1 MTHILGLRFREN
13 GQIYY
18 FDAASF
24 EVRPGQHVLVKTDQ
38 GLAMASVASVLEQLP
53 AGQEQEELKP
63 IVRIAAPEDMD
74 VYREN
79 RELARDAI
87 RHCRRCI
94 NERNLDMKL
103 VDVEILQD
111 RSKMVFYFTAPGRID
126 FRELVKDLVKAYRTR
141 IELRQIGV
149 RHETQML
156 GAIGNCGQM
165 CCCARFI
172 RKFQPV
178 TIKMAKEQNLFLNP
192 AKISGMCGR
201 LLCCLAYEQG
211 TYEEFQRRCPKIGK
225 KYQTEQGPMKVLR
238 SNIFRECISVYTEA
252 GEERE
257 LTLEEWNTIAG
268 DTWVPYVAPQQPPGG
283 RPAPQANERPQQGR
297 PPQGRPQQPRPPRP
311 QEARSQ
317 DARAQEAGQPGSA
330 PQRPGEQPSGQPEP
344 RPAPTEG
351 ESRAAEHAAPS
362 TDGDDGEIV
371 ALGLPSEAL
380 PAEGAPAKAKRKR
393 KRKPKN
399 KRPEGGQAPTPESGD

>member
-1 MTHILGLRFREN
+1 MSTTLGLRFRDN

-18 FDAASF
+18 FDALSYG
-24 EVRPGQHVLVKTDQ
+24 VRVGEYVLVKTDQ
-38 GLAMASVASVLEQLP
+38 GTAMARVASVLDAPPSDMQASEI
-53 AGQEQEELKP
+53 KP
-63 IVRIAAPEDMD
+63 ILRLASNEDMIQHD
-74 VYREN
+74 EN

-103 VDVEILQD
+103 VDVEILLD

-201 LLCCLAYEQG
+201 LLCCLAYEQNA
-211 TYEEFQRRCPKIGK
+211 YEEFQRRCPKIGK
-225 KYQTEQGPMKVLR
+225 KYQTSQGPVKILR
-238 SNIFRECISVYTEA
+238 SNLFTETLSIYSES

-257 LTLEEWNTIAG
+257 ITLEEWRAIAG
-268 DTWVPYVAPQQPPGG
+268 ETWTPYITPQQAPQQRPPQQQQ
-283 RPAPQANERPQQGR
+283 RPAPQQKA
-297 PPQGRPQQPRPPRP
+297 
-311 QEARSQ
+311 
-317 DARAQEAGQPGSA
+317 
-330 PQRPGEQPSGQPEP
+330 
-344 RPAPTEG
+344 PAP
-351 ESRAAEHAAPS
+351 SPAQAQAAPS
-362 TDGDDGEIV
+362 ADASDQTASQLPQGLLAAMPADPTDGDDGEV
-371 ALGLPSEAL
+371 V
-380 PAEGAPAKAKRKR
+380 AEGQPEAATQARPKRKR
-393 KRKPKN
+393 KRKPKSR
-399 KRPEGGQAPTPESGD
+399 RPEGAPTTTPDSGE

>member
-1 MTHILGLRFREN
+1 MSSILGLRFREN

-18 FDAASF
+18 FDADSHQV
-24 EVRPGQHVLVKTDQ
+24 EPDQYVLVKTEQ
-38 GLAMASVASVLEQLP
+38 GTAMARVASIQDAPPSGLDP
-53 AGQEQEELKP
+53 AEIKP
-63 IVRIAAPEDMD
+63 ILRPAAPDD
-74 VYREN
+74 LAQHAEN
-79 RELARDAI
+79 RLLAKDAI
-87 RHCRRCI
+87 RHCRQCI
-94 NERNLDMKL
+94 TERNLDMKL

-192 AKISGMCGR
+192 SKISGMCGR

-225 KYQTEQGPMKVLR
+225 KFMTSQGPVKVLR
-238 SNIFRECISVYTEA
+238 SNLFRETLTVYSESGEEKELSLDEWKAIA
-252 GEERE
+252 GET
-257 LTLEEWNTIAG
+257 LT
-268 DTWVPYVAPQQPPGG
+268 PYIPPQQ
-283 RPAPQANERPQQGR
+283 QPQQNR
-297 PPQGRPQQPRPPRP
+297 
-311 QEARSQ
+311 
-317 DARAQEAGQPGSA
+317 
-330 PQRPGEQPSGQPEP
+330 QRPEP
-344 RPAPTEG
+344 RQPQPEG
-351 ESRAAEHAAPS
+351 RQDAQS
-362 TDGDDGEIV
+362 TDGDDGEV
-371 ALGLPSEAL
+371 V
-380 PAEGAPAKAKRKR
+380 AEGQPESAGQQRSKRKR
-393 KRKPKN
+393 KRKPKSR
-399 KRPEGGQAPTPESGD
+399 RPEGGPAPTNDTGE

>member
-1 MTHILGLRFREN
+1 MSTTLGLRFRDN

-18 FDAASF
+18 FDALSYG
-24 EVRPGQHVLVKTDQ
+24 VRVGEYVLVKTDQ
-38 GLAMASVASVLEQLP
+38 GTAMARVASVLDAPPSDMQASEI
-53 AGQEQEELKP
+53 KP
-63 IVRIAAPEDMD
+63 ILRLASNEDMIQHD
-74 VYREN
+74 EN

-103 VDVEILQD
+103 VDVEILLD

-201 LLCCLAYEQG
+201 LLCCLAYEQNA
-211 TYEEFQRRCPKIGK
+211 YEEFQRRCPKIGK
-225 KYQTEQGPMKVLR
+225 KYQTSQGPVKILR
-238 SNIFRECISVYTEA
+238 SNLFTETLSIYSES

-257 LTLEEWNTIAG
+257 ITLEEWRAIAG
-268 DTWVPYVAPQQPPGG
+268 ETWTPYITPQQAPQQRPPQQQQQ
-283 RPAPQANERPQQGR
+283 RPAPQQKAPAPSPAQAQAAPAAEAPALGASQ
-297 PPQGRPQQPRPPRP
+297 PPQGLLAAMPPDP
-311 QEARSQ
+311 
-317 DARAQEAGQPGSA
+317 
-330 PQRPGEQPSGQPEP
+330 
-344 RPAPTEG
+344 
-351 ESRAAEHAAPS
+351 
-362 TDGDDGEIV
+362 TDGDDGEV
-371 ALGLPSEAL
+371 V
-380 PAEGAPAKAKRKR
+380 AEGQPEAATQARPKRKR
-393 KRKPKN
+393 KRKPKSR
-399 KRPEGGQAPTPESGD
+399 RPEGAPTPTPDSGE

>member
-1 MTHILGLRFREN
+1 MSTTLGLRFRDN

-18 FDAASF
+18 FDALSYG
-24 EVRPGQHVLVKTDQ
+24 VRVGEYVLVKTDQ
-38 GLAMASVASVLEQLP
+38 GTAMARVASVLDAPPSDMQASEI
-53 AGQEQEELKP
+53 KP
-63 IVRIAAPEDMD
+63 ILRLASNEDMIQHD
-74 VYREN
+74 EN

-103 VDVEILQD
+103 VDVEILLD

-201 LLCCLAYEQG
+201 LLCCLAYEQNA
-211 TYEEFQRRCPKIGK
+211 YEEFQRRCPKIGK
-225 KYQTEQGPMKVLR
+225 KYQTSQGPVKILR
-238 SNIFRECISVYTEA
+238 SNLFTETLSIYSES

-257 LTLEEWNTIAG
+257 ITLEEWRAIAG
-268 DTWVPYVAPQQPPGG
+268 ETWTPYITPQQAPQQRPPQQQQ
-283 RPAPQANERPQQGR
+283 RPAPQQKAPAPSPAQAAPAADAPDQTASQL
-297 PPQGRPQQPRPPRP
+297 PQGLL
-311 QEARSQ
+311 A
-317 DARAQEAGQPGSA
+317 AM
-330 PQRPGEQPSGQPEP
+330 
-344 RPAPTEG
+344 PADP
-351 ESRAAEHAAPS
+351 

-371 ALGLPSEAL
+371 AEGQPEAAAQAR
-380 PAEGAPAKAKRKR
+380 PKRKR
-393 KRKPKN
+393 KRKPKSR
-399 KRPEGGQAPTPESGD
+399 RPEGAPTTTPDSGE

>member
-1 MTHILGLRFREN
+1 MSTTLGLRFRDN

-18 FDAASF
+18 FDALSYG
-24 EVRPGQHVLVKTDQ
+24 VRVGEYVLVKTDQ
-38 GLAMASVASVLEQLP
+38 GTAMARVASVLDAPPSDMQASEI
-53 AGQEQEELKP
+53 KP
-63 IVRIAAPEDMD
+63 ILRLASNEDMIQHD
-74 VYREN
+74 EN

-103 VDVEILQD
+103 VDVEILLD

-201 LLCCLAYEQG
+201 LLCCLAYEQNA
-211 TYEEFQRRCPKIGK
+211 YEEFQRRCPKIGK
-225 KYQTEQGPMKVLR
+225 KYQTSQGPVKILR
-238 SNIFRECISVYTEA
+238 SNLFTETLSIYSES

-257 LTLEEWNTIAG
+257 ITLEEWRAIAG
-268 DTWVPYVAPQQPPGG
+268 ETWTPYITPQQAPQQRPPQQQQ
-283 RPAPQANERPQQGR
+283 RPAPQQKAPASSPAQAQAAPAADAPVQGASQ
-297 PPQGRPQQPRPPRP
+297 PPQGLLAAMPPDP
-311 QEARSQ
+311 
-317 DARAQEAGQPGSA
+317 
-330 PQRPGEQPSGQPEP
+330 
-344 RPAPTEG
+344 
-351 ESRAAEHAAPS
+351 
-362 TDGDDGEIV
+362 TDGDDGEV
-371 ALGLPSEAL
+371 V
-380 PAEGAPAKAKRKR
+380 AEGQPEAATQARPKRKR
-393 KRKPKN
+393 KRKPKSR
-399 KRPEGGQAPTPESGD
+399 RPEGAPTPTPDSGE

>member
-1 MTHILGLRFREN
+1 MSTTLGLRFREN

-18 FDAASF
+18 FDALSYG
-24 EVRPGQHVLVKTDQ
+24 VRVGEYVLVKTDQ
-38 GLAMASVASVLEQLP
+38 GTAMARVASVLDAPP
-53 AGQEQEELKP
+53 ADMQASEIKP
-63 IVRIAAPEDMD
+63 ILRLASNEDMIQHD
-74 VYREN
+74 EN

-94 NERNLDMKL
+94 SERNLEMKL
-103 VDVEILQD
+103 VDVEILLD

-201 LLCCLAYEQG
+201 LLCCLAYEQNA
-211 TYEEFQRRCPKIGK
+211 YEEFQRRCPKIGK
-225 KYQTEQGPMKVLR
+225 KYQTSQGPVKILR
-238 SNIFRECISVYTEA
+238 SNLFTETLSIYTES

-257 LTLEEWNTIAG
+257 ITLEEWRAIAG
-268 DTWVPYVAPQQPPGG
+268 ETWTPYITPQQAPQQRPPQQQ
-283 RPAPQANERPQQGR
+283 RPAPQQKAPAPAADAPVPDASQL
-297 PPQGRPQQPRPPRP
+297 PQGLLPAMP
-311 QEARSQ
+311 A
-317 DARAQEAGQPGSA
+317 
-330 PQRPGEQPSGQPEP
+330 EP
-344 RPAPTEG
+344 
-351 ESRAAEHAAPS
+351 
-362 TDGDDGEIV
+362 TDGDDGEV
-371 ALGLPSEAL
+371 V
-380 PAEGAPAKAKRKR
+380 AEGQPAADAPARPKRKR
-393 KRKPKN
+393 KRKPKSR
-399 KRPEGGQAPTPESGD
+399 RPEGAPTTTPDSGE

>member
-1 MTHILGLRFREN
+1 MSTTLGLRFRDN

-18 FDAASF
+18 FDALSYG
-24 EVRPGQHVLVKTDQ
+24 VRVGEYVLVKTDQ
-38 GLAMASVASVLEQLP
+38 GTAMARVASVLDAPPSDMQASEI
-53 AGQEQEELKP
+53 KP
-63 IVRIAAPEDMD
+63 ILRLASNEDMIQHD
-74 VYREN
+74 EN

-103 VDVEILQD
+103 VDVEILLD

-201 LLCCLAYEQG
+201 LLCCLAYEQNA
-211 TYEEFQRRCPKIGK
+211 YEEFQRRCPKIGK
-225 KYQTEQGPMKVLR
+225 KYQTSQGPVKILR
-238 SNIFRECISVYTEA
+238 SNLFTETLSIYSES

-257 LTLEEWNTIAG
+257 ITLEEWRAIAG
-268 DTWVPYVAPQQPPGG
+268 ETWTPYITPQQAPQQRPPQQQQ
-283 RPAPQANERPQQGR
+283 RPAPQQKAPAPSPAQGQAAPAAEAPVQGASQ
-297 PPQGRPQQPRPPRP
+297 PPQGLLAAMPPDP
-311 QEARSQ
+311 
-317 DARAQEAGQPGSA
+317 
-330 PQRPGEQPSGQPEP
+330 
-344 RPAPTEG
+344 
-351 ESRAAEHAAPS
+351 
-362 TDGDDGEIV
+362 TDGDDGEV
-371 ALGLPSEAL
+371 V
-380 PAEGAPAKAKRKR
+380 AEGQPEAATQARPKRKR
-393 KRKPKN
+393 KRKPKSR
-399 KRPEGGQAPTPESGD
+399 RPEGAPTPTPDSGE

>member
-1 MTHILGLRFREN
+1 MSTTLGLRFREN

-18 FDAASF
+18 FDALSYG
-24 EVRPGQHVLVKTDQ
+24 VRVGEYVLVKTDQ
-38 GLAMASVASVLEQLP
+38 GTAMARVASVLDAPPSDMQASEI
-53 AGQEQEELKP
+53 KP
-63 IVRIAAPEDMD
+63 ILRLASNEDMIQHD
-74 VYREN
+74 EN

-103 VDVEILQD
+103 VDVEILLD

-201 LLCCLAYEQG
+201 LLCCLAYEQNA
-211 TYEEFQRRCPKIGK
+211 YEEFQRRCPKIGK
-225 KYQTEQGPMKVLR
+225 KYQTSQGPVKILR
-238 SNIFRECISVYTEA
+238 SNLFTETLSIYTES

-257 LTLEEWNTIAG
+257 ITLEEWRAIAG
-268 DTWVPYVAPQQPPGG
+268 ETWTPYITPQQAPQQRPPQQQQ
-283 RPAPQANERPQQGR
+283 RPAPQQKAPASSPAPAQAAPTADAPAQAASQ
-297 PPQGRPQQPRPPRP
+297 PPQGLLPAMP
-311 QEARSQ
+311 A
-317 DARAQEAGQPGSA
+317 
-330 PQRPGEQPSGQPEP
+330 EP
-344 RPAPTEG
+344 
-351 ESRAAEHAAPS
+351 
-362 TDGDDGEIV
+362 TDGDDGEVV
-371 ALGLPSEAL
+371 AEGQ
-380 PAEGAPAKAKRKR
+380 PAEAATQARPKRKR
-393 KRKPKN
+393 KRKPKSR
-399 KRPEGGQAPTPESGD
+399 RPEGAPTTTPDSGE

>member
-1 MTHILGLRFREN
+1 MSTTLGLRFREN

-18 FDAASF
+18 FDALSY
-24 EVRPGQHVLVKTDQ
+24 EVRVGEYVLVKTDQ
-38 GLAMASVASVLEQLP
+38 GTAMARVASVLDVPPSDMQASEI
-53 AGQEQEELKP
+53 KP
-63 IVRIAAPEDMD
+63 ILRLASNEDMIQHD
-74 VYREN
+74 EN

-103 VDVEILQD
+103 VDVEILLD

-201 LLCCLAYEQG
+201 LLCCLAYEQNA
-211 TYEEFQRRCPKIGK
+211 YEEFQRRCPKIGK
-225 KYQTEQGPMKVLR
+225 KYQTSQGPVKILR
-238 SNIFRECISVYTEA
+238 SNLFTETLSIYSES

-257 LTLEEWNTIAG
+257 ITLEEWRTIAG
-268 DTWVPYVAPQQPPGG
+268 ETWTPYITPQQAPQQRPPQQQ
-283 RPAPQANERPQQGR
+283 RPAPQQK
-297 PPQGRPQQPRPPRP
+297 
-311 QEARSQ
+311 
-317 DARAQEAGQPGSA
+317 AQA
-330 PQRPGEQPSGQPEP
+330 
-344 RPAPTEG
+344 PAPTAP
-351 ESRAAEHAAPS
+351 AADPQVPDASQPPKGLLAAMPADP

-371 ALGLPSEAL
+371 AEGLPTAD
-380 PAEGAPAKAKRKR
+380 APAKPKRKR
-393 KRKPKN
+393 KRKPKSR
-399 KRPEGGQAPTPESGD
+399 RPEGAPTTTPDSGE

>member
-1 MTHILGLRFREN
+1 MSTTLGLRFREN

-18 FDAASF
+18 FDALSY
-24 EVRPGQHVLVKTDQ
+24 EVRVGEYVLVKTDQ
-38 GLAMASVASVLEQLP
+38 GTAMARVASVLDAPPSDMQASEI
-53 AGQEQEELKP
+53 KP
-63 IVRIAAPEDMD
+63 ILRLASNEDMIQHD
-74 VYREN
+74 EN

-94 NERNLDMKL
+94 SDRNLDMKL
-103 VDVEILQD
+103 VDVEILLD

-201 LLCCLAYEQG
+201 LLCCLAYEQNA
-211 TYEEFQRRCPKIGK
+211 YEEFQRRCPKIGK
-225 KYQTEQGPMKVLR
+225 KYQTSQGPVKILR
-238 SNIFRECISVYTEA
+238 SNLFTETLSIYTESGEEKEITLDEWRAIA
-252 GEERE
+252 GE
-257 LTLEEWNTIAG
+257 
-268 DTWVPYVAPQQPPGG
+268 TWTPYITPQQAPQQRPPQQQQ
-283 RPAPQANERPQQGR
+283 RPAPQQKAPAPAQAAPGADAPVQAASQ
-297 PPQGRPQQPRPPRP
+297 PPQGLLTKMP
-311 QEARSQ
+311 A
-317 DARAQEAGQPGSA
+317 
-330 PQRPGEQPSGQPEP
+330 EP
-344 RPAPTEG
+344 
-351 ESRAAEHAAPS
+351 

-371 ALGLPSEAL
+371 AEGQPEAAAQAR
-380 PAEGAPAKAKRKR
+380 PKRKR
-393 KRKPKN
+393 KRKPKSR
-399 KRPEGGQAPTPESGD
+399 RPEGAPTTTPDSGE

>member
-1 MTHILGLRFREN
+1 MSTTLGLRFREN

-18 FDAASF
+18 FDALSYG
-24 EVRPGQHVLVKTDQ
+24 VRVGEYVLVKTDQ
-38 GLAMASVASVLEQLP
+38 GTAMARVASVLDAPPSDMQASEI
-53 AGQEQEELKP
+53 KP
-63 IVRIAAPEDMD
+63 ILRLASNEDMIQHD
-74 VYREN
+74 EN

-103 VDVEILQD
+103 VDVEILLD

-201 LLCCLAYEQG
+201 LLCCLAYEQNA
-211 TYEEFQRRCPKIGK
+211 YEEFQRRCPKIGK
-225 KYQTEQGPMKVLR
+225 KYQTSQGPVKILR
-238 SNIFRECISVYTEA
+238 SNLFTETLSIYTES

-257 LTLEEWNTIAG
+257 ITLEEWRAIAG
-268 DTWVPYVAPQQPPGG
+268 ETWTPYITPQQAPQQRPPQQQQ
-283 RPAPQANERPQQGR
+283 RPAPQQKAPASSPAPAQAAPTADAPAQAASQ
-297 PPQGRPQQPRPPRP
+297 PPQGLLPAMP
-311 QEARSQ
+311 A
-317 DARAQEAGQPGSA
+317 
-330 PQRPGEQPSGQPEP
+330 EP
-344 RPAPTEG
+344 
-351 ESRAAEHAAPS
+351 
-362 TDGDDGEIV
+362 TDGDDGEVV
-371 ALGLPSEAL
+371 AEGQ
-380 PAEGAPAKAKRKR
+380 PAEAATQARPKRKR
-393 KRKPKN
+393 KRKPKSR
-399 KRPEGGQAPTPESGD
+399 RPEGAPTSTPDSGE